1 MSKKIEAEQ
10 GTIQEKEG
18 TSLYGFQDPTG
29 EFPREGYW
37 GESSV
42 NRAARGAGGV
52 GQKQKPNDLTMSA
65 VFSNIDMGL
74 GTATQGDDGTI
85 EFESK
90 TGRSKYP
97 YNKVT
102 ETYSG
107 HVIEIDDTEGNERI
121 LIRHKVGSGIEMR
134 RDGSI
139 WISAAKPEVGSEGE
153 EGGNKYETVGGDCK
167 IVVEGNTQIAYEG
180 NLDMWVGGNF
190 NLDVG
195 GNQNIKIKGNKTEK
209 VAKDHRHTTSGNSEY
224 TTKKNSKIATMGI
237 ATDAVLGDL
246 RKTITKGKHEISAE
260 GAVDVV
266 SDATLLLSGKDE
278 AVMVSTACNIS
289 GTTVSALGIKG
300 TFGGDFVDFVG
311 KSYSGPLG
319 PQPASGACFYGS
331 VVGTS
336 LYSVFS
342 QHAGQALRSGTAGSL
357 GPGGWGL
364 PVVPP
369 PIPIPPTAPPPKS
382 PLVGLHLA
390 GGAYAIRTVTIDA
403 GGILKSKI
411 LKSESYGG
419 VFDDGEPST
428 QDARSAMRDG
438 TNKDA
443 ISSALAID
451 GIINVNFGDVIPPAI
466 GRTAGKGR
474 TTQFGTTPL
483 GNTDN
488 GAGKQFTVTKL
499 EEEVERQVFNV
510 GDSDQ

>member
-1 MSKKIEAEQ
+1 MSKKTEAEQ

-18 TSLYGFQDPTG
+18 TNLYGFQDPTG

-37 GESSV
+37 GESSI

-52 GQKQKPNDLTMSA
+52 GQKEKPNDLAMSA
-65 VFSNIDMGL
+65 TFPNIDMGL
-74 GTATQGDDGTI
+74 GTVTEDG
-85 EFESK
+85 EFESN

-107 HVIEIDDTEGNERI
+107 HVIEIDDTEGNERV
-121 LIRHKVGSGIEMR
+121 LIRHRTGSGIEMR
-134 RDGSI
+134 KDGSI
-139 WISAAKPEVGSEGE
+139 WISAVKD
-153 EGGNKYETVGGDCK
+153 KYETVGADCK

-224 TTKKNSKIATMGI
+224 TTKKNAKIATMGI
-237 ATDAVLGDL
+237 HTDATLGDL

-260 GAVDVV
+260 GPLDIV

-278 AVMVSTACNIS
+278 AVMVSKACNIS

-300 TFGGDFVDFVG
+300 TFGGQFVDFVG
-311 KSYSGPLG
+311 KSFSGPLG

-331 VVGTS
+331 VIGSS
-336 LYSVFS
+336 LFATMAQFS
-342 QHAGQALRSGTAGSL
+342 GEALRAGSAGSL
-357 GPGGWGL
+357 GAPGWGW
-364 PVVPP
+364 PAVPP
-369 PIPIPPTAPPPKS
+369 PIPIPPSGPPPLA

-443 ISSALAID
+443 ISSALAVD
-451 GIINVNFGDVIPPAI
+451 GIISDTFGDVVPPAI
-466 GRTAGKGR
+466 GRTAGQGR
-474 TTQFGTTPL
+474 TTQFGVTPL
-483 GNTDN
+483 GNTN
-488 GAGKQFTVTKL
+488 KGAGKQFTVTKL
-499 EEEVERQVFNV
+499 EEEVEQVLSSSPL
-510 GDSDQ
+510 DSDQ